1 MERIKTEN
9 LRTEIKELKS
19 KGFSLEEIREKLKLN
34 SRQAVFYLLKTE
46 NPSERKRREIDQALK
61 AQRESIVGELEKL
74 KITVADKGKD
84 WKRLATSNA
93 EVLSIIKADTDI
105 EVFNQSIDQAI
116 KIVEGS
122 KKFDRGIII

>member
-74 KITVADKGKD
+74 KQDKCSWDFKSVEFYKIG
-84 WKRLATSNA
+84 
-93 EVLSIIKADTDI
+93 
-105 EVFNQSIDQAI
+105 FNKGLDQAI
-116 KIVEGS
+116 KIVEGEQC
-122 KKFDRGIII
+122 KQK